1 MKMQK
6 VDSKT
11 HKNIVRNSF
20 KANHENPERMYLQ
33 KFTEENDPFA
43 CLLINFFFVFK
54 TA

>member
-33 KFTEENDPFA
+33 KFTEENYPFA
-43 CLLINFFFVFK
+43 SLLINFYFVLK